1 MERGYNKRVMM
12 KNAHY
17 TAALTL
23 AIEIHGEKDRKGTD
37 KTQQRPTP
45 YVSHLVAVSELVLRY
60 GGDEE
65 QAIAALLHDA
75 IEDGEAEAEWERV
88 IGERFGER
96 VRRIVRGCTDGEPDA
111 RGEKAPWRERKERY
125 IAHLRAEPEPDT
137 LLVSAADKLHN
148 LSSIRLDLAEYG
160 MSVFDRFSATPE
172 DTLWYYR
179 ELIAIFAAQGV
190 HAGLMARL
198 KADYA
203 ACEERVRP

>member
-1 MERGYNKRVMM
+1 MTNTNYN
-12 KNAHY
+12 
-17 TAALTL
+17 AALAL
-23 AIEIHGEKDRKGTD
+23 AIEIHDEQIRKGTEL
-37 KTQQRPTP
+37 TQKIATP
-45 YVSHLVAVSELVLRY
+45 YVSHLVAVSVLVLRY

-65 QAIAALLHDA
+65 QAIAGLLHDA
-75 IEDGEAEAEWERV
+75 IEDGKVEAEWERV

-96 VRRIVRGCTDGEPDA
+96 VRRIVRECTDGVPDEN
-111 RGEKAPWRERKERY
+111 GEKEPWKLRKENY
-125 IAHLRAEPEPDT
+125 IAHLRGEIGQDT

-148 LSSIRLDLAEYG
+148 LSSIRLDLEEYG

-179 ELIAIFAAQGV
+179 ELIAIFAVQGV